1 MTFPERHNPQRLTH
15 EEIQKLKRPLTN
27 KAIESE
33 IKTLPTM
40 KSPGPDRQFHWGIPP
55 NI

>member
-1 MTFPERHNPQRLTH
+1 MTFPETYNPPRLTY
-15 EEIQKLKRPLTN
+15 EEMQKLKRPLTS

-40 KSPGPDRQFHWGIPP
+40 KSPGPDRRFHW
-55 NI
+55 